1 MIAVNLELTD
11 HCNIRCKMCSQSL
24 RDEAHGVPER
34 FMDWETWVALLDGLE
49 GMDDEV
55 HLCPHW
61 LGEPTI
67 HPDFD
72 RFVEYAFA
80 VNAGSRLFREFKL
93 HTNAVVFGQ
102 DRVQRLIRLANAP
115 HVAPD
120 CFRSIHFSI
129 DSFSRETYTEVKGRD
144 QREKVFANV
153 ERFLRVRQSMGAEL
167 PYAHIAFVVQPDNAH
182 EALAFRD
189 HWSGLLK
196 QLGRPHRVCY
206 DWPHEDQD
214 ALYYRPLNS
223 GDQVASD
230 ALHAQVCQELGIA
243 PSDAQRLRAAG
254 SF

>member
-1 MIAVNLELTD
+1 MLERAAEEKAKRIADGKAKREAEDNAKAAEAAHELKNKQALELAKK
-11 HCNIRCKMCSQSL
+11 R
-24 RDEAHGVPER
+24 
-34 FMDWETWVALLDGLE
+34 ALEQCDDAIDG
-49 GMDDEV
+49 D
-55 HLCPHW
+55 
-61 LGEPTI
+61 
-67 HPDFD
+67 
-72 RFVEYAFA
+72 
-80 VNAGSRLFREFKL
+80 GSGASK
-93 HTNAVVFGQ
+93 V
-102 DRVQRLIRLANAP
+102 
-115 HVAPD
+115 
-120 CFRSIHFSI
+120 
-129 DSFSRETYTEVKGRD
+129 EVKGRD